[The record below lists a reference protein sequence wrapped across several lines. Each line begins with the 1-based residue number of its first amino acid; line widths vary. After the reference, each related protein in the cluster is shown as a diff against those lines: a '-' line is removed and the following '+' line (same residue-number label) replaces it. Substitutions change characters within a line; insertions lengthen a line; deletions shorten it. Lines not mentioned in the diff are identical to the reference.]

1 MWGDS
6 PPSPAD
12 GSEQCVT
19 APQDTLQRQPWP
31 RASFILRKW
40 KTEGE
45 KVVFRPNH
53 RKQNK
58 EKVLTELFCS
68 DAIGTYPG
76 VSVPHCRV
84 HQVHGGRSQ
93 GETGREIKNFGYQ
106 TSN

>member
-40 KTEGE
+40 KTEGG
-45 KVVFRPNH
+45 KSGFQTKPPKA
-53 RKQNK
+53 KQRESLNRT
-58 EKVLTELFCS
+58 VL
-68 DAIGTYPG
+68 
-76 VSVPHCRV
+76 
-84 HQVHGGRSQ
+84 
-93 GETGREIKNFGYQ
+93 
-106 TSN
+106 